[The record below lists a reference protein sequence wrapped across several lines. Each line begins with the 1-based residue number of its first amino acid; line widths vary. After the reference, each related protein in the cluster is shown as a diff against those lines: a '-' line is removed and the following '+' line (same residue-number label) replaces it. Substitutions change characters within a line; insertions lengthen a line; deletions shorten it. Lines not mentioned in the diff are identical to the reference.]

1 MFFIQKKTIT
11 PHFLIIS
18 LFIEE
23 KEKISA
29 IELKCEQLHSQLQQ
43 QVDRNKKA
51 QEEIEYL
58 REQVIRL

>member
-1 MFFIQKKTIT
+1 M
-11 PHFLIIS
+11 IS

-43 QVDRNKKA
+43 QVDRNRKA